1 MIKNARQFRRFE
13 KKLIQRETVDIARN
27 IRLFEEMYK
36 EAVSL
41 GRFCQRDALAGI
53 EVDIEIAAAVNRVSA
68 SS

>member
-41 GRFCQRDALAGI
+41 GRFCPQDALAGI
-53 EVDIEIAAAVNRVSA
+53 EVDIEIAAAVNRVSV

>member
-13 KKLIQRETVDIARN
+13 KKLIQKEPVDIARN

-41 GRFCQRDALAGI
+41 GRFCQQDALAGI

>member
-13 KKLIQRETVDIARN
+13 KKLIQREPVDIARN

-41 GRFCQRDALAGI
+41 GRFRQQDALAGI
-53 EVDIEIAAAVNRVSA
+53 EVDIEIAAAVNRVSV